1 MTTQAA
7 AARVGSL
14 LIVDDSSVQRAHAVA
29 LCRELGVKIIYEAAS
44 GLEALELLGLLV
56 LPPDL
61 LIVDLEMPGMD
72 GVELIQQLQQR
83 QFGMPLIVASSR
95 EYSLIQSVE
104 IMARNLGLPVLAGLQ
119 KPLRAGPLGQAL
131 DRFDPSA
138 TGQLDAPADDAAST
152 ITPADLA
159 AAIAAGEIGVHYQPK
174 VDMRTGIVRGV
185 EALARWQRPGLG
197 FTRPDRFIALA
208 EREGLI
214 HGLTLSVMAQALAQ
228 TAEWNAQGLKLSV
241 AINLSPSLLERPS
254 LVQEIEGLAA
264 AHGVPAAQVMLEI
277 TESSVVDCMGSALGV
292 LARLRLK
299 GFGLSID
306 DYGTGFSSMQQLA
319 RIPFTE
325 LKIDR
330 SFVHG
335 AHHRNNLRVILQSA
349 LDMARQLDLVTV
361 AEGIE
366 SIEDWRLLQECG
378 CLIGQGYLI
387 AKPMPASEIPQWLKR
402 HPYVIHLLRAEP
414 AASLSR

>member
-1 MTTQAA
+1 
-7 AARVGSL
+7 
-14 LIVDDSSVQRAHAVA
+14 VA
-29 LCRELGVKIIYEAAS
+29 LCRELGVPMIYEAAS
-44 GLEALELLGLLV
+44 GIEALDLLRMLV

-72 GVELIQQLQQR
+72 GIELIQQLHQR
-83 QFGMPLIVASSR
+83 RIVIPLIVASGR
-95 EYSLIQSVE
+95 ETALIQSVE
-104 IMARNLGLPVLAGLQ
+104 TVARSLGLPVLAGLQ
-119 KPLRAGPLGQAL
+119 KPLRSALVRAAFERFGDEAG
-131 DRFDPSA
+131 S
-138 TGQLDAPADDAAST
+138 
-152 ITPADLA
+152 
-159 AAIAAGEIGVHYQPK
+159 AGEPAPIDPGSVVSVDELARAIGVGEIAVHYQPK

-185 EALARWQRPGLG
+185 EALARWHRAGSG
-197 FTRPDRFIALA
+197 FMRPDLFIALA

-214 HGLTLSVMAQALAQ
+214 HDLTLSVMAQALAQ
-228 TAEWNAQGLKLSV
+228 AATWNSHGLRLSM
-241 AINLSPSLLERPS
+241 AINLSPRLLEKAA
-254 LVQEIEGLAA
+254 LVDEVTAMVNRHGLRTE
-264 AHGVPAAQVMLEI
+264 QVVLEI
-277 TESSVVDCMGSALGV
+277 TETSVVGYLGAALGV

-335 AHHRNNLRVILQSA
+335 AHQRTNLRVILQSA

-366 SIEDWRLLQECG
+366 TLEDWRLLQECG
-378 CLIGQGYLI
+378 CSVGQGYLI
-387 AKPMPASEIPQWLKR
+387 AHPMPAAEIPVWLKR
-402 HPYVIHLLRAEP
+402 HQMQLRKLQAGGAAP
-414 AASLSR
+414 RAQAASRPA